1 MQEEAIFYHEEINE
15 SHAENSSPET
25 THSPHYCLKVVII
38 NVMKMMMRRINDQ
51 GIVIHRHSACTIAHA
66 NHEDE
71 DGDAGGVRHC

>member
-51 GIVIHRHSACTIAHA
+51 GIVIVHA
-66 NHEDE
+66 QLHMLTMRM
-71 DGDAGGVRHC
+71 GMGMQVV